1 MISEAE
7 RRFREAER
15 WLDELLSRDESAIT
29 ARGVSVTDESGR
41 AYHYQNE
48 RLSWRHRFEV
58 RRARGSEIEKVRVII
73 SLGEE
78 DAGALRVWRC
88 AEVFQVGKPSRW
100 VSTTEELLPLPEAA
114 RRGLGSLVLEAVRA
128 GEAEAAGVV

>member
-1 MISEAE
+1 MMSEAE

-15 WLDELLSRDESAIT
+15 RLDELLRRDEAVIA
-29 ARGVSVTDESGR
+29 ARGVAVADESGR

-58 RRARGSEIEKVRVII
+58 RRARGGEVEKVRVII

-78 DAGALRVWRC
+78 GPTALRVWRR
-88 AEVFQVGKPSRW
+88 AEIFQVGKPSRW
-100 VSTTEELLPLPEAA
+100 VSTAEESLPLSVAA
-114 RRGLGSLVLEAVRA
+114 RRGLGSIVVEAISA
-128 GEAEAAGVV
+128 GEAEAAGAS